1 MVNINEKYSW
11 FLIIFCF
18 LFPSQFFNPFNSCFI
33 LVFYRK
39 IIIDTK
45 NVVMIETNTYTT
57 VFVAFHLYKFSFFA
71 LKIK

>member
-1 MVNINEKYSW
+1 MNGVSNY
-11 FLIIFCF
+11 FL
-18 LFPSQFFNPFNSCFI
+18 LFVPFTIFNPFNSCFI